1 VWHTTGLTLTR
12 KKQRGGVVDTRQVLQ
27 RDACLQV
34 HGSRVVVE
42 TETHSSGSGSSF
54 GSGSGSANPVIVGN
68 FQQEIRVGLA
78 DQPGQLQEELSNGR
92 NLLQLGYVDGVWMV
106 LVYSMARR
114 PLNPK
119 TELRLPEIDEAQKSC
134 LAGGERQH

>member
-1 VWHTTGLTLTR
+1 M
-12 KKQRGGVVDTRQVLQ
+12 VDTRQVLQ

-68 FQQEIRVGLA
+68 FQQEIRVALA

-119 TELRLPEIDEAQKSC
+119 TELRLPEIDQAQKSC

>member
-1 VWHTTGLTLTR
+1 M
-12 KKQRGGVVDTRQVLQ
+12 
-27 RDACLQV
+27 
-34 HGSRVVVE
+34 VE

-54 GSGSGSANPVIVGN
+54 GSGFGSANPVIVGN
-68 FQQEIRVGLA
+68 FPQEIRVGLA

-106 LVYSMARR
+106 PRR